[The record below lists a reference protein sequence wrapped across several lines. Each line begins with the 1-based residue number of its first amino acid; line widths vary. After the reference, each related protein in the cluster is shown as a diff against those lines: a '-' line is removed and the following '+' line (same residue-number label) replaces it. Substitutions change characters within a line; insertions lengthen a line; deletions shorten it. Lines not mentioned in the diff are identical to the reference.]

1 MSDELTR
8 LELEA
13 LKNALEAIARQGAP
27 NDVPIPFTEKGCQR
41 VGKIISQVATA
52 TPQDAKG
59 QKRKAKS
66 E

>member
-13 LKNALEAIARQGAP
+13 MKNALNKMAREAPP
-27 NDVPIPFTEKGCQR
+27 NDVPIPFTEKGCRR
-41 VGKIISQVATA
+41 VGQIISEVATG
-52 TPQDAKG
+52 TGENAKK
-59 QKRKAKS
+59 QKPKETS